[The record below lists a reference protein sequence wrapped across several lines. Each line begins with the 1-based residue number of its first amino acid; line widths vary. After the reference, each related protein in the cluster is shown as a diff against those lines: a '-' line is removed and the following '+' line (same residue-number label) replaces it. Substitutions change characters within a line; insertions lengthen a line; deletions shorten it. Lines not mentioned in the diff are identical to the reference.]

1 MRCHCAASA
10 LRCHYALPPH
20 SHCTALPLCA
30 AHVHMCMHMCTKCT
44 CAGPGWCLR
53 SLLHATHSTP
63 GDVHACHAQVFAQS
77 LGLGQLGVGLLVA
90 LPQVRRSMIPE
101 GHAEGPV
108 GTPHHTVV
116 STAQRCHATLRR

>member
-1 MRCHCAASA
+1 MRCAC
-10 LRCHYALPPH
+10 
-20 SHCTALPLCA
+20 
-30 AHVHMCMHMCTKCT
+30 AHVHAHVHKVHMWW
-44 CAGPGWCLR
+44 AWVGLR